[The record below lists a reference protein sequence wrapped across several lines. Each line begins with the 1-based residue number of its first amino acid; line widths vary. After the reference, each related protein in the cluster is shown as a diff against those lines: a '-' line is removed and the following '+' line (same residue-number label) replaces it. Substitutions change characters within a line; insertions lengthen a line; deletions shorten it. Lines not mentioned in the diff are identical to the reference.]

1 MPVSYHRQRIADD
14 ERVGRHKDN
23 EVSGLRFVQEDRL
36 ARFAVAAFIH
46 EGGVLK
52 SLFLGP

>member
-23 EVSGLRFVQEDRL
+23 EASGLRFVQEDRL